1 MDHRLFLAWLCKL
14 FTSFTY
20 LLKCHWAYPG
30 MSQRR
35 LSIISMTIHNIPGEI
50 FEQLGFI
57 SHPLPLVTNLE
68 QRKSLRMTITEGIN
82 WFATNGLKTKIHFCW
97 CHLNGNYVIIEFMNR
112 ETWLKKFSRNSS
124 TKAQQTQK
132 IKTKSIS
139 KPCIYICW
147 YYFILYVWEGKSCV
161 CFDVKIFFIKLPI
174 PHLLIPNIQSFIPK
188 SWSKPLES
196 SLKI

>member
-1 MDHRLFLAWLCKL
+1 
-14 FTSFTY
+14 
-20 LLKCHWAYPG
+20 
-30 MSQRR
+30 
-35 LSIISMTIHNIPGEI
+35 MTIHNIPGEI

-132 IKTKSIS
+132 IKTKSKS

-147 YYFILYVWEGKSCV
+147 YHFILYVWEGKSCV